1 VPKGLLSLVSRGLK
15 DYRFEVQEMALEH
28 SSNARLG
35 SIQMIHRLL
44 LCLLLFLP
52 CCSRKAES
60 SRVERHN
67 AAALIHP
74 LIDPA
79 KLATLGD
86 RGANTRIQKVTAI
99 LWQAKVEGKDPTEV
113 ADNAVEL
120 IGWGGTEKGRLTS
133 AAMVRNV
140 TILERLGS
148 TTPEDLDDM
157 RHGKTAT
164 VRKGPYAGEILS
176 VDHIIPRAIAP
187 ELDNVIAN
195 LELMP
200 LSVNRKKNDKIGD
213 RQISMA
219 RTFNDAGLLS
229 DGAFQRVMASRK

>member
-1 VPKGLLSLVSRGLK
+1 MLRSL
-15 DYRFEVQEMALEH
+15 
-28 SSNARLG
+28 
-35 SIQMIHRLL
+35 
-44 LCLLLFLP
+44 LLLFF
-52 CCSRKAES
+52 S
-60 SRVERHN
+60 
-67 AAALIHP
+67 LIVQSCGRPAVANDASTILKP

-86 RGANTRIQKVTAI
+86 RGANTRIQKVTEI
-99 LWQAKVEGKDPTEV
+99 LWQAKVNGQDPAKL
-113 ADNAVEL
+113 ADRSVDL

-148 TTPEDLDDM
+148 TTRADLDDM

-164 VRKGPYAGEILS
+164 VRNGPYAGEILS
-176 VDHIIPRAIAP
+176 VDHIIPRAVAP

-213 RQISMA
+213 RQISLA
-219 RTFNDAGLLS
+219 KAFHDAGLLS
-229 DGAFQRVMASRK
+229 DAGFQRVMTAKR

>member
-1 VPKGLLSLVSRGLK
+1 MP
-15 DYRFEVQEMALEH
+15 LEH
-28 SSNARLG
+28 SREARLL
-35 SIQMIHRLL
+35 SIQMIRHIL
-44 LCLLLFLP
+44 LCTLIFLT
-52 CCSRKAES
+52 CCGRQAVSGQS
-60 SRVERHN
+60 GERD
-67 AAALIHP
+67 AATLIHP

-99 LWQAKVEGKDPTEV
+99 LWQAKVKGKDPAEV

-219 RTFNDAGLLS
+219 RTFHDAGLLS